1 MERTSRPSVLPILDF
16 RLLAPNVNEES
27 KIKWGYSTMTTIY
40 RTLTLIR
47 QSESKSIS
55 MYASQMLSLRSKKA
69 LSRIHMLR
77 CRPKQRNSI
86 ICSLRFRVKTPN
98 LTRCSTTI
106 TSESSSLRRLWP
118 LQRTGVSLQ
127 RRSTGTPFEV
137 SSVDF
142 YTNCTVVS
150 TVVFNPNFQ
159 KEIWRTWLCNN
170 LIAKIKTLCIK
181 LRNLAM
187 YNKSI

>member
-1 MERTSRPSVLPILDF
+1 MERTSRLSVLPILDF
-16 RLLAPNVNEES
+16 LLLAPNVKKDS
-27 KIKWGYSTMTTIY
+27 KTRWGYSNMTTIY

-47 QSESKSIS
+47 PSESRSIS
-55 MYASQMLSLRSKKA
+55 MCASQMLSSVSRKVP
-69 LSRIHMLR
+69 SRIHMLR

-127 RRSTGTPFEV
+127 RRSTGTPFEAP
-137 SSVDF
+137 SMNF

-150 TVVFNPNFQ
+150 TVVFNPYFQ
-159 KEIWRTWLCNN
+159 KEIWRMWLCDN
-170 LIAKIKTLCIK
+170 LIAKIKSLCIK

-187 YNKSI
+187 YKNI

>member
-1 MERTSRPSVLPILDF
+1 MTERTSHHSALPILDF
-16 RLLAPNVNEES
+16 RLLTPKGATELNS
-27 KIKWGYSTMTTIY
+27 RLGCLITTIIY
-40 RTLTLIR
+40 RTLTL
-47 QSESKSIS
+47 SHTSGGLSILLCV
-55 MYASQMLSLRSKKA
+55 SQLLSLMSRKA
-69 LSRIHMLR
+69 LSKILMLR

-127 RRSTGTPFEV
+127 RRSTDTPFEV
-137 SSVDF
+137 PSMNF

-150 TVVFNPNFQ
+150 TVVFNPYFQ
-159 KEIWRTWLCNN
+159 KEIWRTWLCDN
-170 LIAKIKTLCIK
+170 LIAKIKSLYIK
-181 LRNLAM
+181 TAKPCLV
-187 YNKSI
+187 